1 MRLKNKSTGDLGNL
15 CYEDGVF
22 MVRTDAGCWQD
33 FSSLEKLTEEWK
45 DYEEVKEYWFIDD
58 TSSIGINNG
67 LDKARKMENFDKSIG
82 NYFETKEE
90 AEKAVE
96 KLKAWKRLKELGFR
110 FIGKTCEYK
119 SDKHF
124 GSVFFEIS
132 GEILDVY
139 KDNVDFYDDLDL
151 LFG

>member
-1 MRLKNKSTGDLGNL
+1 MGRIIIDYRTPEYIHRWETL
-15 CYEDGVF
+15 
-22 MVRTDAGCWQD
+22 TDANKQNGAYNY
-33 FSSLEKLTEEWK
+33 S
-45 DYEEVKEYWFIDD
+45 KE
-58 TSSIGINNG
+58 
-67 LDKARKMENFDKSIG
+67 L
-82 NYFETKEE
+82 
-90 AEKAVE
+90 VE